1 MGLDKVGK
9 YKVLAKIGEGAMGE
23 VYRAHDPF
31 LNRHVAIKTINP
43 SLGHD
48 PQFRGRFEREAQAAA
63 QLNHPHI
70 ITVYDFGKEEG
81 ITYIVMELL
90 EGHDLKEAIGAGL
103 FVSLR
108 DKLGLMQQVCDGVA
122 YAHTKGII
130 HRDLKPGNIHIQPNG
145 QAKVLDFGLARIPTS
160 EMTRAGTVLGT
171 PHYMSPEQ
179 VRGEKADA
187 RSDVFSLGAIFYEV
201 LTGWRPFA
209 EDSSDRVYKRI
220 LEEEVTPV
228 RQWAPQTP
236 DVVAAVVERALSKD
250 PAQRYANAGAMAAM
264 LRRVQQ
270 SLPPRLLQ
278 GDPSATRWDE
288 AEETLVSADGATL
301 TMPSVTAE
309 DVAGSTALAPAPASE
324 AVTVATA
331 RPASTA
337 VGATTQPARPART
350 WLWGVVSVLVVALG
364 VVGWIVFQRTP
375 GSLAPEEVAK
385 ERVGILTEALVTSQ
399 IELAREDFNN
409 REYEAAV
416 HRAERALELS
426 PQSADAKELLD
437 LARRTLQERDAAVQ
451 QARAAFESGDAEQA
465 TEALGRV
472 MSLDPQHPVIAE
484 LSSALNERFRQQAEA
499 ARGEARTARAAAE
512 REDASELDAFS
523 TAGGLEREAAALFGQ
538 EKFTS
543 AAQKYIQARDAF
555 ESARRAAR
563 VARAT
568 PPPTPASTPA
578 AAARAATPEPARAA
592 TPVPATPT
600 PATTPR
606 AATPEPTRSQPTPA
620 RVAAAEPRPPAAPA
634 VSTTPDPGSAV
645 RDVIAA
651 YERSFENHDLGL
663 FRSIKPNLSS
673 DEEKGLRKAFDQIK
687 DWQLEFDVHS
697 VDIDGD
703 RAVVTTSR
711 HDTLDGRAMP
721 PKKQVFRLARLGGEW
736 KIESLEF
743 PR

>member
-9 YKVLAKIGEGAMGE
+9 YKILAKIGEGAMGE

-43 SLGHD
+43 SFGRDAHFLK
-48 PQFRGRFEREAQAAA
+48 RFEREAQAAA

-70 ITVYDFGKEEG
+70 ITVYDFGEEQG

-90 EGHDLKEAIGAGL
+90 EGHDLRDAISAGH

-145 QAKVLDFGLARIPTS
+145 QAKVLDFGLARVPTS

-179 VRGEKADA
+179 VRGETADA
-187 RSDVFSLGAIFYEV
+187 RSDVFSLGAIFYEL

-209 EDSSDRVYKRI
+209 EDSSERIYKRI
-220 LEEEVTPV
+220 LEEEVTPI

-236 DVVAAVVERALSKD
+236 DLVAAVVERALSKD
-250 PAQRYANAGAMAAM
+250 PAKRYANAGAMAAM

-278 GDPSATRWDE
+278 GDPGATRWDE
-288 AEETLVSADGATL
+288 AEETLIAGDGSTL
-301 TMPSVTAE
+301 TMQGATAG
-309 DVAGSTALAPAPASE
+309 DVAGSTALAPERAAE
-324 AVTVATA
+324 AQTITTA

-337 VGATTQPARPART
+337 VGAATQPAPPSRP
-350 WLWGVVSVLVVALG
+350 WLWGVVGVLVVVLG
-364 VVGWIVFQRTP
+364 VVAWIVLWRSPAT
-375 GSLAPEEVAK
+375 LAPDEVAK
-385 ERVGILTEALVTSQ
+385 ERVDILTEALVTSQ

-409 REYEAAV
+409 RDYEAAV
-416 HRAERALELS
+416 QRAERALELS
-426 PQSADAKELLD
+426 PQSADAKDLLD

-451 QARAAFESGDAEQA
+451 QARAAFEAGDVEGA
-465 TEALGRV
+465 TQALGRV
-472 MSLDPQHPVIAE
+472 MSLDPRHPVIGE
-484 LSSALNERFRQQAEA
+484 LSSALNERFRQQAES

-512 REDASELDAFS
+512 REDASQVDGFS
-523 TAGGLEREAAALFGQ
+523 TAERLQREAAALFGQ
-538 EKFTS
+538 EEFTS

-568 PPPTPASTPA
+568 PPPTPAPA
-578 AAARAATPEPARAA
+578 PTAVARAA

-606 AATPEPTRSQPTPA
+606 AATPEPSRPEPTPA
-620 RVAAAEPRPPAAPA
+620 RVAAARPRPPVAAPA
-634 VSTTPDPGSAV
+634 VSTTPDPASAV

-651 YERSFENHDLGL
+651 YERSFETHDLGL

-687 DWQLEFDVHS
+687 DWQLEFTIQS
-697 VDIDGD
+697 VNIDGD

-711 HDTLDGRAMP
+711 HDTLDGREMP
-721 PKKQVFRLARLGGEW
+721 PKKQVFRLARQGGAW
-736 KIESLEF
+736 RIASLEF